1 MITAQDEATTVAS
14 RKYRTYV
21 LSALGVAALF
31 NFFDRSIF
39 SVLAVSIKSDLSLS
53 DTQIG
58 LLGGFGFAL
67 FYAIVGIPLA
77 RIADR
82 HNRITLVSVCL
93 AVWSLATAAC
103 GMASGFISLLLAR
116 IGVGAG
122 EAGCFPPSY
131 SVLSDYYPP
140 ERRSFAIGVFHFW
153 GNIGFLL
160 GLVGAGI
167 VSDLFGWRA
176 AFIIFGLPGVL
187 FAVILKLT
195 VREPVRG
202 ALDKARTPVE
212 LGFKEAVKVLTA
224 RRAYIHLFVAYSL
237 SAFAFYAILL
247 WLPQFFARSFSMT
260 QSELGMYYGLAF
272 GGGMIVGV
280 GLGAVIA
287 PRFIAKDRRWEMLF
301 PAAAAL
307 SSLPLALAALIVP
320 SQTTALVLTF
330 LFCTCASAGL
340 GPGFAAI
347 QSLSEP
353 NFRATASALV
363 LFAAAIIGQ
372 GLGPTLVGVLSD
384 VLSAALGEHSLPLAI
399 ALAAT
404 AFGWSSF
411 HYWLGSRRFLRDMA

>member
-1 MITAQDEATTVAS
+1 MTVQNEASTFVS
-14 RKYRTYV
+14 RNYRTYA
-21 LSALGVAALF
+21 LSALGVVALF
-31 NFFDRSIF
+31 NFLDRSIF
-39 SVLAVSIKSDLSLS
+39 SVLAVSIKSDLNLS

-82 HNRITLVSVCL
+82 RNRITLVSVCL

-103 GMASGFISLLLAR
+103 GVASGFISLLLAR

-140 ERRSFAIGVFHFW
+140 ARRAFAIGVFHFW

-167 VSDLFGWRA
+167 FSDLFGWRA

-187 FAVILKLT
+187 FAVVLKLT

-202 ALDKARTPVE
+202 VLDKARAPVD
-212 LGFKEAVKVLTA
+212 LGLREAVKALAA
-224 RRAYIHLFVAYSL
+224 RRAYIHLFCAYSL

-247 WLPQFFARSFSMT
+247 WLPQFFARTFSMT
-260 QSELGMYYGLAF
+260 LSELGFYYGFAF

-280 GLGAVIA
+280 GLGAIIA
-287 PRFIAKDRRWEMLF
+287 SRFIAKDRRWEMLF
-301 PAAAAL
+301 LAVTAL
-307 SSLPLALAALIVP
+307 LSLPLALSVLAAP
-320 SQTTALVLTF
+320 SQATALTFTF
-330 LFCTCASAGL
+330 LFCACASAGL
-340 GPGFAAI
+340 GPGFAAV
-347 QSLSEP
+347 QSLSEASI
-353 NFRATASALV
+353 RATASALV
-363 LFAAAIIGQ
+363 LFSAAVVGQ
-372 GLGPTLVGVLSD
+372 GLGPTLVGILSD
-384 VLSAALGEHSLPLAI
+384 VLSAPFGERSLPLAI
-399 ALAAT
+399 AFAAA
-404 AFGWSSF
+404 AFGWSSL
-411 HYWLGSRRFLRDMA
+411 HGWLGSRWFLRDMV

>member
-1 MITAQDEATTVAS
+1 MMTAQNEASMVAS
-14 RKYRTYV
+14 QNYRTYV
-21 LSALGVAALF
+21 LSAVGVVALF

-39 SVLAVSIKSDLSLS
+39 SVLAVSIKSDLNLS

-82 HNRITLVSVCL
+82 HNRITLVSICL
-93 AVWSLATAAC
+93 AAWSLATAAC
-103 GMASGFISLLLAR
+103 GMAGGFISLLLAR

-140 ERRSFAIGVFHFW
+140 ARRAFAIGVFHFW

-160 GLVGAGI
+160 GLVGAGV

-195 VREPVRG
+195 VREPARG
-202 ALDKARTPVE
+202 ALDKVQAPVKS
-212 LGFKEAVKVLTA
+212 GFREAVKVLAA
-224 RRAYIHLFVAYSL
+224 RRAYIHLFIAYSL

-247 WLPQFFARSFSMT
+247 WLPQFFARTFSMT
-260 QSELGMYYGLAF
+260 QSELGVYYGLAF

-287 PRFIAKDRRWEMLF
+287 PRFIARDRRWEMLF
-301 PAAAAL
+301 PAVAAL
-307 SSLPLALAALIVP
+307 LSLPMALGILVAPSQATALI
-320 SQTTALVLTF
+320 LTF
-330 LFCTCASAGL
+330 LFCACASSGL
-340 GPGFAAI
+340 GPGFAAV

-353 NFRATASALV
+353 GIRATASALV
-363 LFAAAIIGQ
+363 LFSAALIGQ
-372 GLGPTLVGVLSD
+372 GLGPTLVGILSD
-384 VLSAALGEHSLPLAI
+384 VLTAPLGEQSLPFSI
-399 ALAAT
+399 AFAAA
-404 AFGWSSF
+404 AFGWSSL
-411 HYWLGSRRFLRDMA
+411 HGWLGSKRFLQDIV

>member
-1 MITAQDEATTVAS
+1 MTAQNEASMVAS
-14 RKYRTYV
+14 PNYRTYV
-21 LSALGVAALF
+21 LSALGIAALF

-39 SVLAVSIKSDLSLS
+39 SVLAVSIKSDLNLS

-140 ERRSFAIGVFHFW
+140 ARRAFAIGVFHFW

-176 AFIIFGLPGVL
+176 AFIIFGLPGIL

-202 ALDKARTPVE
+202 ALDKARAPVE
-212 LGFKEAVKVLTA
+212 LGLGETVKALAA

-247 WLPQFFARSFSMT
+247 WLPQFFARTFSMT
-260 QSELGMYYGLAF
+260 QSELGIYYGFAF

-287 PRFIAKDRRWEMLF
+287 PRFIAADRRWEMLF
-301 PAAAAL
+301 PAVAAFL
-307 SSLPLALAALIVP
+307 SLPLALGVLVVPSQSAALI
-320 SQTTALVLTF
+320 LTF
-330 LFCTCASAGL
+330 LFCACASSGL
-340 GPGFAAI
+340 GPGFAAV

-353 NFRATASALV
+353 GIRATASALI
-363 LFAAAIIGQ
+363 LFSAALVGQ

-384 VLSAALGEHSLPLAI
+384 ALRAPLGEHSLPFSI
-399 ALAAT
+399 AFAAM
-404 AFGWSSF
+404 AFGWSSL
-411 HYWLGSRRFLRDMA
+411 HGWLGSRRFLEDVV

>member
-1 MITAQDEATTVAS
+1 MTAQNEASMVAS
-14 RKYRTYV
+14 RNYRTYV
-21 LSALGVAALF
+21 LSALGVVALF

-39 SVLAVSIKSDLSLS
+39 SVLAVSIKSDLDLS

-82 HNRITLVSVCL
+82 HNRVTLVSACL

-103 GMASGFISLLLAR
+103 GVASGFISLLLAR
-116 IGVGAG
+116 VGVGAG

-140 ERRSFAIGVFHFW
+140 ARRAFAIGVFHFW
-153 GNIGFLL
+153 GNIGFLM

-167 VSDLFGWRA
+167 LSDLFGWRA

-202 ALDKARTPVE
+202 ALDNARTPME
-212 LGFKEAVKVLTA
+212 AGLREAVKVLIA
-224 RRAYIHLFVAYSL
+224 RGAYIHLLIAYSL
-237 SAFAFYAILL
+237 SALAFYAILL
-247 WLPQFFARSFSMT
+247 WLPQFFARTFSMT
-260 QSELGMYYGLAF
+260 QSELGIYYGFAF

-287 PRFIAKDRRWEMLF
+287 PRFIAKNRRWEMLF
-301 PAAAAL
+301 PAIAAL
-307 SSLPLALAALIVP
+307 LSLPLALGILVVP
-320 SQTTALVLTF
+320 SQTTALILTF
-330 LFCTCASAGL
+330 LFCAFASAGL
-340 GPGFAAI
+340 GPGFAAV

-353 NFRATASALV
+353 GIRATASALV
-363 LFAAAIIGQ
+363 LFAAAIVGQ
-372 GLGPTLVGVLSD
+372 GLGPTLVGILSD
-384 VLSAALGEHSLPLAI
+384 ALSASLGERSLSFSI
-399 ALAAT
+399 AFTAG
-404 AFGWSSF
+404 AFGWSSL
-411 HYWLGSRRFLRDMA
+411 HGWLGSRRFL

>member
-1 MITAQDEATTVAS
+1 MAPPNEASTVAS
-14 RKYRTYV
+14 QNYRTYV
-21 LSALGVAALF
+21 LSALGIVALF

-39 SVLAVSIKSDLSLS
+39 SVLAVSIKSDLNLS

-77 RIADR
+77 RIADK
-82 HNRITLVSVCL
+82 HNRITLVSACL

-103 GMASGFISLLLAR
+103 GLAGGFVSLLLAR
-116 IGVGAG
+116 VGVGAG

-140 ERRSFAIGVFHFW
+140 ARRAFAIGVFHLW

-160 GLVGAGI
+160 GLVGAG
-167 VSDLFGWRA
+167 VLSDLFGWRA
-176 AFIIFGLPGVL
+176 AFILFGLPGVL
-187 FAVILKLT
+187 FAIILKLT

-202 ALDKARTPVE
+202 ALSESHTPIE
-212 LGFKEAVKVLTA
+212 HGLKEAVKALIA
-224 RRAYIHLFVAYSL
+224 RTAYIHLLVAYSL

-247 WLPQFFARSFSMT
+247 WLPQFFARTFSMT
-260 QSELGMYYGLAF
+260 QSELGIYYGFAF

-287 PRFIAKDRRWEMLF
+287 PRFIARDRRWEMLF

-307 SSLPLALAALIVP
+307 LSLPLALGILVVP
-320 SQTTALVLTF
+320 SQAAALTLTF
-330 LFCTCASAGL
+330 LFCAFASAGL
-340 GPGFAAI
+340 GPGFAAV

-353 NFRATASALV
+353 NIRATASALV

-384 VLSAALGEHSLPLAI
+384 ALSTLVGERSLPLSI
-399 ALAAT
+399 AFAAA
-404 AFGWSSF
+404 AFGWSSL
-411 HYWLGSRRFLRDMA
+411 HGWLGSRRFLQDIAS